1 MPSPKRG
8 RGTARLTPPRKH
20 HKKQAASTP
29 SEPPLTDGDV
39 QWAAMQVDVA
49 VDRLKDAELA
59 MLRAHEDLA
68 ARTLLATR
76 MSSARALGASAAKM
90 AEVLEQRKH
99 EAAIATEHAAQA
111 AQREREAGASLQ
123 ETRARER
130 DAMEEVSTLQRSLTS
145 SSSIAE

>member
-8 RGTARLTPPRKH
+8 RSPRLTPPRKQ
-20 HKKQAASTP
+20 HKKKASSSP

-76 MSSARALGASAAKM
+76 MSEARALGATAAQM
-90 AEVLEQRKH
+90 AEVHEQRRH
-99 EAAIATEHAAQA
+99 EATIATEHAAQA
-111 AQREREAGASLQ
+111 AQRERDAGTSLE

-130 DAMEEVSTLQRSLTS
+130 DAMEVVATLQRSLTP
-145 SSSIAE
+145 SSSIAA

>member
-8 RGTARLTPPRKH
+8 RSPRLTPPRKQ
-20 HKKQAASTP
+20 HKKKASSSP

-59 MLRAHEDLA
+59 MLRAHEELA

-76 MSSARALGASAAKM
+76 MSEARALGATAAQM
-90 AEVLEQRKH
+90 AEVHEQRRH
-99 EAAIATEHAAQA
+99 EATIATEHAAQA
-111 AQREREAGASLQ
+111 AQRERDAGTSLE

-130 DAMEEVSTLQRSLTS
+130 DAMEVVATLQRSLTP
-145 SSSIAE
+145 SSSIAA

>member
-1 MPSPKRG
+1 M
-8 RGTARLTPPRKH
+8 
-20 HKKQAASTP
+20 
-29 SEPPLTDGDV
+29 PPLTDGDV

-111 AQREREAGASLQ
+111 AQRERDAGASL
-123 ETRARER
+123 EATRARER

-145 SSSIAE
+145 SSSVAE

>member
-1 MPSPKRG
+1 M
-8 RGTARLTPPRKH
+8 
-20 HKKQAASTP
+20 
-29 SEPPLTDGDV
+29 PPLTDGDV

-76 MSSARALGASAAKM
+76 MSEARALGTTAAQM
-90 AEVLEQRKH
+90 AEVLEQRQH
-99 EAAIATEHAAQA
+99 EAAVATEHAAQA
-111 AQREREAGASLQ
+111 AQRERDAGASL
-123 ETRARER
+123 EDTRTRER

-145 SSSIAE
+145 SSNSAE

>member
-8 RGTARLTPPRKH
+8 RSPRLTPPRKQ
-20 HKKQAASTP
+20 HKKKAAASP

-76 MSSARALGASAAKM
+76 MSEARAIGTTAAQM
-90 AEVLEQRKH
+90 AEVLERRQH
-99 EAAIATEHAAQA
+99 EAAVATEHAAQA
-111 AQREREAGASLQ
+111 AQRERDAGASL
-123 ETRARER
+123 EATRARER

-145 SSSIAE
+145 SSRVAE

>member
-1 MPSPKRG
+1 MPSLKRG
-8 RGTARLTPPRKH
+8 RGTARLTPPRKQ

-39 QWAAMQVDVA
+39 QWAAVQVDVA

-76 MSSARALGASAAKM
+76 MSAAKALGTTAAQM
-90 AEVLEQRKH
+90 AEVLEQRQH
-99 EAAIATEHAAQA
+99 EAAVATEHAAQA
-111 AQREREAGASLQ
+111 AQRERDAGASL
-123 ETRARER
+123 EATRARER